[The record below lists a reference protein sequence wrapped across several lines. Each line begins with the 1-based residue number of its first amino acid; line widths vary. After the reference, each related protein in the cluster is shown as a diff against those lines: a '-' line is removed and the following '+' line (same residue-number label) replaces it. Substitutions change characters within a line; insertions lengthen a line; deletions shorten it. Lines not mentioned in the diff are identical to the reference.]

1 MTLFTRQQSYSFYVT
16 NQTTPV
22 VVDAGTV
29 ITPGSSN
36 AKGSYATLIAAA
48 SVTQQIEFVR
58 LQFCNNDVSAAARD
72 TVCDIAFDP
81 AGGTTFS
88 QIVIPNLLVSSA
100 GGTDSGGLQYK
111 FPIRIPS
118 GATIG
123 ARAAVNNATA
133 GTFRCWIEAWGRV
146 AFQEYAPYNQVC
158 IAYGIG
164 ASSNG
169 TNITPGVSGAKG
181 SYTSLGTTSRDHQF
195 WQLGVGFNDT
205 TLAGQAYYMD
215 LAWGDATNKNIIINN
230 RYCANATD
238 ESVWAPC
245 SQECTQAFIPRGA
258 TLYARAAASTATA
271 DSNVSVAA
279 YGV

>member
-1 MTLFTRQQSYSFYVT
+1 MTLLTHQQSYSFYAT

-22 VVDAGTV
+22 VVDAGTT
-29 ITPGSSN
+29 ITPGASN
-36 AKGSYATLIAAA
+36 TKGSYATLIAAGTITRQ
-48 SVTQQIEFVR
+48 VEFMR
-58 LQFCNNDVSAAARD
+58 LQFCNNDVSAAVRD
-72 TVCDIAFDP
+72 AVCDIGIDR
-81 AGGTTFS
+81 AGGTSFS
-88 QIVIPNLLVSSA
+88 VIIPDLLLGCA

-118 GATIG
+118 GSTIG
-123 ARAAVNNATA
+123 ARGAVNNATA
-133 GTFRCWIEAWGRV
+133 GTFKLWIEVWG
-146 AFQEYAPYNQVC
+146 ALAYPEDAPYNEKVV
-158 IAYGIG
+158 AYGVG

-169 TNITPGVSGAKG
+169 TNITPGVSGSKG
-181 SYTSLGTTSRDHQF
+181 SYTSLGTTSRRHQF
-195 WQLGVGFNDT
+195 WQLGVGFNDA

-215 LAWGDATNKNIIINN
+215 LAWGDATNKNIIVRN

-245 SQECTQAFIPRGA
+245 SQECTQADVPSGA
-258 TLYARAAASTATA
+258 TIYARAAASSGTS